1 MKRTNYCGEIS
12 LAHEGTK
19 QTLCGWVHSYRNHGG
34 VLFIDLRDRTGFV
47 QLVIGPDN
55 EKAFKEASS
64 LRNEYVVYATGTV
77 AKRKEGY
84 INKNIP
90 TGEVEVIVEDIE
102 TLNTCVPLP
111 FDIDT
116 DKNISED
123 IRLKYRYLD
132 LRNARMVRNLT
143 MRHKI
148 AQTVRRFFDE
158 HGFLEVETPILTRS
172 TPEGA
177 RDYLVPSR
185 VHNGKFYALPQS
197 PQMFKQTLMASG
209 IDRYFQ
215 LARAFRDED
224 LRADRQPEHTQI
236 DIEMS
241 FVELDDIF
249 AIAED
254 MMKTV
259 FTSVG
264 EHIEKPFIRMPYK
277 EALLRFGSD
286 KPDMRFGM
294 EISDITEIFKNTA
307 FKVFESI
314 IKEGGAIRALK
325 AENSADKLSRGV
337 IDKLTELVKKNGAK
351 GLVWLKFKDG
361 KFEGPSAKFFN
372 ETELNAL
379 KEHFAPQTGD
389 TVFIGSDVKADT
401 CALFMG
407 ALRKELIKILG
418 LKPLK
423 KWAPL
428 WVVNFPLLEYIP
440 EEDRYDAAHNP
451 FTAPVKEDIPL
462 LETEP
467 LKVRSNQFDMV
478 LNGMELAS
486 GSIRNHRRDVQERI
500 LALMK
505 HSKEEAARR
514 FGMLLNALERGT
526 PPHGGMGLGF
536 DRLVALI
543 CGEDSIK
550 EVIAFPKTT
559 AAACPLTE
567 SPNIVD
573 DKQLDELGIAIT
585 RMEEET
591 TK

>member
-1 MKRTNYCGEIS
+1 MKRTNYCGQIS
-12 LAHEGTK
+12 LAQEGTK

-47 QLVIGPDN
+47 QLVIGPGN

-64 LRNEYVVYATGTV
+64 LRNEYVVCATGIV

-209 IDRYFQ
+209 IDKYFQ

-264 EHIEKPFIRMPYK
+264 EHIETPFIRMPYK

-307 FKVFESI
+307 FKVFETI
-314 IKEGGAIRALK
+314 VKEGGAIRALK
-325 AENSADKLSRGV
+325 AENSAAKLSRGV

-379 KEHFAPQTGD
+379 KEHFAAKDGD
-389 TVFIGSDVKADT
+389 TVFIGSDIKADT

-407 ALRKELIKILG
+407 ALRKELIKVLE
-418 LKPLK
+418 LKPSK

-573 DKQLDELGIAIT
+573 DKQLEELGIAVT
-585 RMEEET
+585 RMEEEPA
-591 TK
+591 K

>member
-1 MKRTNYCGEIS
+1 MKRTNYCGQIS
-12 LAHEGTK
+12 LAQEGTK

-64 LRNEYVVYATGTV
+64 LRNEYVVCATGTV

-90 TGEVEVIVEDIE
+90 TGEVEIIVEDIE

-132 LRNARMVRNLT
+132 LRNARMIRNLT

-264 EHIEKPFIRMPYK
+264 EQIETPFIRMPYR

-325 AENSADKLSRGV
+325 AENSAGKLSRGV

-361 KFEGPSAKFFN
+361 KFEGPSAKFFS

-379 KEHFAPQTGD
+379 KEHFCANTDD
-389 TVFIGSDVKADT
+389 TVFIGSDIKADT

-573 DKQLDELGIAIT
+573 AKQLDELGIAVIRT
-585 RMEEET
+585 EEDSL
-591 TK
+591 K

>member
-1 MKRTNYCGEIS
+1 MKRTNYCGQIS

-64 LRNEYVVYATGTV
+64 LRNEYVVCATGTV

-264 EHIEKPFIRMPYK
+264 EQIETPFIRMPYR

-307 FKVFESI
+307 FKVFEGI

-325 AENSADKLSRGV
+325 AENSAGKLSRGV

-361 KFEGPSAKFFN
+361 KFEGPSAKFFS

-379 KEHFAPQTGD
+379 KEHFAANTDD
-389 TVFIGSDVKADT
+389 TVFIGSDMKADT

-573 DKQLDELGIAIT
+573 AKQLDELGIAIT

-591 TK
+591 AK